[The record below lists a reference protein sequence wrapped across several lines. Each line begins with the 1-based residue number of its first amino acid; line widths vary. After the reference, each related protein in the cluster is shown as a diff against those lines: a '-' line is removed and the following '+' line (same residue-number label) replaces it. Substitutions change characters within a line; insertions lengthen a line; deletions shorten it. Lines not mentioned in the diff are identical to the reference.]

1 MAPTLT
7 KTTQVNPAEFLNA
20 VEPERRRSE
29 GLQLLDIFGE
39 VTGYAPRMWGPS
51 IVGFGAYSYTYA
63 SGHSGRSL
71 ATGFSPRKAKLSIYI
86 MPGYQDFG
94 PILERLGPHSMGK
107 ACLYITRL
115 DRVDL
120 EVLKELIQAG
130 LTRLGELY
138 PVTPE

>member
-20 VEPERRRSE
+20 VEPERRRGE

-39 VTGYAPRMWGPS
+39 VTGYTPRMWGPS

-71 ATGFSPRKAKLSIYI
+71 ATGFSPRKAKLSLYI

-115 DRVDL
+115 DKVDL
-120 EVLKELIQAG
+120 DVLKELIQAG
-130 LTRLGELY
+130 LTRLGALY